1 MESGNT
7 DFMNINTLLHNQG
20 LKLLNMEKCIVIYI
34 VISVL
39 FCEFHEDKHKLFLI
53 RTKSFNLLRCPNQW

>member
-1 MESGNT
+1 
-7 DFMNINTLLHNQG
+7 
-20 LKLLNMEKCIVIYI
+20 MEKGIVINI

-39 FCEFHEDKHKLFLI
+39 FCEFNEDKHKLFLI